1 MLKSRIQAWAD
12 SSHGLAKADQWLVPV
27 LQGLGRLDRDLFNET
42 PTITANL
49 KAQRTAPHT
58 VSDHQNDQFDRYIY
72 QSFLWVLA
80 AYELVRTLD
89 EICRADHTIYGHSLT
104 QDVNQFKHQIERLR
118 IPLAKPHAVRRYPD
132 DYHIAYPRWVPGK
145 GVAWQLDP
153 SIIITRADLSEGLLS
168 LVEKLRATIPPT

>member
-1 MLKSRIQAWAD
+1 MLKSRIQAWVD

-27 LQGLGRLDRDLFNET
+27 LQGLGRLDRDLFDET

-49 KAQRTAPHT
+49 NAQRTAPHT
-58 VSDHQNDQFDRYIY
+58 VSDYQVDQFDRYIY

-89 EICRADHTIYGHSLT
+89 EICRADHKIYGHSLT

-118 IPLAKPHAVRRYPD
+118 IPLAKPHADARRAKKLLEAMNIQA
-132 DYHIAYPRWVPGK
+132 IASV
-145 GVAWQLDP
+145 
-153 SIIITRADLSEGLLS
+153 LLVFS
-168 LVEKLRATIPPT
+168 